1 MISLTDIA
9 KRSFDIAI
17 AVAALILAMPV
28 MLVVALCIRWNM
40 GTPVLFRQS
49 RPGLQGKPF
58 TILKFRTMKD
68 GPEPDAERITRLGAF
83 LRRTSLDELPEFWNV
98 LRGEMSLVGPRPLL
112 TEYLDRY
119 SSEQMRRHEVLPG
132 ITGWAQINGRNAIGW
147 EERLALDVWYVD
159 HHTFWLDAKI
169 LFGTLAY
176 LCTRR
181 GVSHSGHATMPPFCG
196 SLTCEDQSID
206 TRGPF
211 GRTDARPRAGV

>member
-1 MISLTDIA
+1 MISLTDIV

-49 RPGLQGKPF
+49 RPGVHRKPF

-68 GPEPDAERITRLGAF
+68 GSEPDAERITRLGSF
-83 LRRTSLDELPEFWNV
+83 LRRTSLDELPELWNV
-98 LRGEMSLVGPRPLL
+98 VCGEMSLVGPRPLL

-147 EERLALDVWYVD
+147 EKRLALDVWYVD
-159 HHTFWLDAKI
+159 HHTLWLDAKI

-181 GVSHSGHATMPPFCG
+181 GISHGEHATMPPFCA

-206 TRGPF
+206 TG
-211 GRTDARPRAGV
+211 GTLAETQ